1 MRRRRKE
8 RASHRK
14 RISGRAKE
22 GKKVKRMGENRGE
35 EKWRQNICEGE
46 NGPFVLSTDGKMK
59 SEGEIEGE
67 KEI

>member
-1 MRRRRKE
+1 M
-8 RASHRK
+8 
-14 RISGRAKE
+14 
-22 GKKVKRMGENRGE
+22 KRMGENRG
-35 EKWRQNICEGE
+35 KKKNGDRTFVRGK